1 MRPAKLDLER
11 SGFARLPEEEEV
23 EAEVVV
29 EGVEGIMQ
37 ATEAGRAGSECL
49 GLSEAC
55 LAPDEEEEDEETQVE
70 EEEEGNML
78 EARRFEVE
86 DLPML

>member
-11 SGFARLPEEEEV
+11 SGFARLPEEEEEVV
-23 EAEVVV
+23 EVEVVV

-49 GLSEAC
+49 GFSEAC
-55 LAPDEEEEDEETQVE
+55 LAPDEEEEDEET
-70 EEEEGNML
+70 
-78 EARRFEVE
+78 
-86 DLPML
+86 

>member
-23 EAEVVV
+23 VVVEVVV

-49 GLSEAC
+49 GLSKAG
-55 LAPDEEEEDEETQVE
+55 LAPDEEEEDEET
-70 EEEEGNML
+70 
-78 EARRFEVE
+78 
-86 DLPML
+86 

>member
-11 SGFARLPEEEEV
+11 SGFARLPEEEELV
-23 EAEVVV
+23 VVEVVV

-55 LAPDEEEEDEETQVE
+55 LAPDEEEEDEET
-70 EEEEGNML
+70 
-78 EARRFEVE
+78 
-86 DLPML
+86 

>member
-11 SGFARLPEEEEV
+11 SGFARLPEEEEEV
-23 EAEVVV
+23 VAEVVV

-55 LAPDEEEEDEETQVE
+55 LAPDEEEEDEET
-70 EEEEGNML
+70 
-78 EARRFEVE
+78 
-86 DLPML
+86 